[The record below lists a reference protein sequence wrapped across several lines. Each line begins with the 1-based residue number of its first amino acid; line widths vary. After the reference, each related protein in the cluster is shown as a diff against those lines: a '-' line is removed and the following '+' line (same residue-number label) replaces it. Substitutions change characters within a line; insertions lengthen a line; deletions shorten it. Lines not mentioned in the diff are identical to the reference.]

1 MEPSLPSLP
10 SPLGRYD
17 RGGSTSFSL
26 PGSPTT
32 DSWAMGLDASGA
44 SPTVGTWG
52 RKLNEALARALPPPD
67 VCREGVDL
75 EVLLE
80 LHLEQ
85 RLSCAHAAG
94 LSSMSMER

>member
-67 VCREGVDL
+67 VCREAEG
-75 EVLLE
+75 
-80 LHLEQ
+80 
-85 RLSCAHAAG
+85 
-94 LSSMSMER
+94 MSDGALKPHDASLGD